1 MTDSSASKEYSSQ
14 AHKLIDS
21 LMDQIHKPDALLL
34 SLSSLIPSPT
44 TSESASFLSAIPCSN
59 PVYEDWIAKDHI
71 LEMVINA
78 TLSPAA
84 LANIVA
90 DEISHKNGIVVHQAK
105 ITRDVLKR
113 FHTLSAK
120 SCATPLVLA
129 AASYWGALCSAEDA
143 KNDRVPIGALHYL
156 TFSRPHISFCV
167 SKLSQYMHTTSDSHL
182 VAAKRILRYLSGLLV
197 LVYCFIEGTLIFFV
211 SMLILIQPGLSSLL
225 EAKSKQ
231 RDHVAGDARDVGAIK
246 CQSLGM
252 TTIDVKKEYMNVP
265 RPQPNES
272 DPEDRMTT
280 KGLKELKVTT
290 YINKLAIDEKDLILG
305 SIPSELKEKG
315 SSLYTTLTEGKG
327 GLQTL
332 LQSIRDND
340 PDKVSVGLATSLD
353 TVAELELL
361 QAPGLSFL
369 LPEQYLKYPRLT
381 GRGTVEF
388 TIEKGDGSAFS
399 PQAGGESSNTAT
411 IQVVVD
417 GFSAPLTAG
426 NFAKLSLLTIPSR
439 LTVLC
444 LTLENSIDMSKFK
457 VIDGAY
463 NGTKLSCTSQ
473 AVLSENSLDNN
484 EGYSIP
490 LEIKPSGQ
498 FEPLYKTTLSVQDG
512 ELPVLPLSVY
522 GAVAMAH
529 NEDSEEYS
537 SPYQFFFYLY
547 DKRNSGLGGLS
558 FDEGQ
563 FSVFGYTTVGRD
575 ILPQIKTGDII
586 RSVKLVEGGDRLI
599 LPNEN

>member
-1 MTDSSASKEYSSQ
+1 M
-14 AHKLIDS
+14 
-21 LMDQIHKPDALLL
+21 
-34 SLSSLIPSPT
+34 
-44 TSESASFLSAIPCSN
+44 
-59 PVYEDWIAKDHI
+59 
-71 LEMVINA
+71 
-78 TLSPAA
+78 
-84 LANIVA
+84 
-90 DEISHKNGIVVHQAK
+90 
-105 ITRDVLKR
+105 
-113 FHTLSAK
+113 
-120 SCATPLVLA
+120 
-129 AASYWGALCSAEDA
+129 
-143 KNDRVPIGALHYL
+143 
-156 TFSRPHISFCV
+156 
-167 SKLSQYMHTTSDSHL
+167 
-182 VAAKRILRYLSGLLV
+182 
-197 LVYCFIEGTLIFFV
+197 
-211 SMLILIQPGLSSLL
+211 
-225 EAKSKQ
+225 
-231 RDHVAGDARDVGAIK
+231 
-246 CQSLGM
+246 
-252 TTIDVKKEYMNVP
+252 
-265 RPQPNES
+265 
-272 DPEDRMTT
+272 
-280 KGLKELKVTT
+280 KVTT

-332 LQSIRDND
+332 LQSIKDND
-340 PDKVSVGLATSLD
+340 PDKVSVGLASSLD

-426 NFAKLSLLTIPSR
+426 NFAKL
-439 LTVLC
+439 
-444 LTLENSIDMSKFK
+444 

-484 EGYSIP
+484 KGYSIP